1 MKRFSETGKK
11 LLSALL
17 VLAMLLTICGNPVWA
32 ESEAVRQDA
41 KDEAADSTGTDG
53 PANPVHNCSTTLPHE
68 DDTEWSYIYF
78 GSYPQSEVTGNE
90 LSEEIIGAH
99 YNTNGD
105 AWINGVKY
113 RRISI
118 KNVASSQYFGD
129 SKYRYFKWERIRW
142 RVLQNDGNTLFV
154 IADKGL
160 DYERFHDS
168 TDSIAWKT
176 CTLRNWLNTD
186 FYSMAFNSD
195 EQKAIEEKTLTNYM
209 NDGSK
214 YDTNDKVFLL
224 SGEEVSDPTYGF
236 CKTSSLNSHSR
247 SMKLSDYAHARGGFT
262 STDGG
267 FTGNSIWWLRST
279 NHSIGNTD
287 YVSKV
292 DVHGNVATYGV
303 SFDSINYSYNSCVP
317 ALHINL
323 TSDLWYLTDDGTS
336 GEGGSNN
343 DPVTN
348 PVHYCSKNN
357 AGSDTTDWNYIYF
370 GSYPQTEIAGTA
382 ITEAISSAPYDADG
396 DAWVNGV
403 KYRRISAGSGEYRY
417 FKWERIKWRVLQN
430 DGSTLFVL
438 ADGVLDADKRYN
450 EQGIFIDWENCT
462 LRRWLNN
469 DFYNL
474 AFSSRERGAVV
485 EQTVINEDHGEVDA
499 GNDTRDNV
507 YLLSIGEVT
516 NPVYGFCENSDT
528 SSESRMMRRSEYAT
542 ARGAD
547 SQCPWWLRSPGNSRQ
562 NAAYIG
568 AYYSYSNYSGRLYD
582 SGTSVMNRLAFIP
595 AMHINLS
602 SDLWHLTDDG
612 TSGDGGKEI
621 PISLSTLEDQTVKEN
636 ESTTFAVTAAG
647 GNPAVYTYQWYY
659 APSQSEAGTKIA
671 GAVSS
676 TLTVSGA
683 EGTLNEGY
691 YYCVVSNGKQEAT
704 SNRAKLTITEQP
716 GETIPVTA
724 VVLSKTS
731 LALETGDTE
740 ELTVSIQPANA
751 TDKEIKWYISD
762 PSIAAIDIGI
772 NKAVITA
779 VKEGTAE
786 ITAEAGEKTASCT
799 LTVSKK
805 DNPSEPDTEE
815 LTVSAPAD
823 QNVKAGTSAAFTV
836 TAGGGDASGYT
847 YQWYRASSATEAGTQ
862 IAGAAAS
869 RYEIPAGEVTEA
881 LNGSFYYCVVKNG
894 QRQVISSRAKLTVS
908 PEASDSIPVTSITL
922 DKETLSLKTDETAAL
937 TASLQPENTT
947 YNTISW
953 TISSPETASITETGA
968 NSILITAKKAGTTTI
983 TAYAGEKTASCILTV
998 TAKDSGSGGS
1008 GTAPGGNTGGNTGG
1022 TTGGNTGGN
1031 TGGTSGGTSGG
1042 TAGGNG
1048 GSGTSQNPS
1057 VTLAAP
1063 TVKIKLSAATAIKLT
1078 WSKVKGASGYT
1089 IYRATSK
1096 KGTYKKIA
1104 ATKEVSYTNKNLKR
1118 GKTYYYKVAA
1128 ANGTVTGSQSAIVS
1142 KAIPKKP
1149 ATPKQSKIKIN
1160 VSKNK
1165 FTISWKKIKN
1175 AEKIEILRRVDKGKF
1190 KKWKTVSAKKGKASF
1205 SYKSYARGHRYSFQL
1220 RVYYTKEKVKIYS
1233 GYSNVYTMVM

>member
-1 MKRFSETGKK
+1 M
-11 LLSALL
+11 
-17 VLAMLLTICGNPVWA
+17 LAEKGY
-32 ESEAVRQDA
+32 
-41 KDEAADSTGTDG
+41 
-53 PANPVHNCSTTLPHE
+53 HN
-68 DDTEWSYIYF
+68 
-78 GSYPQSEVTGNE
+78 
-90 LSEEIIGAH
+90 
-99 YNTNGD
+99 
-105 AWINGVKY
+105 
-113 RRISI
+113 
-118 KNVASSQYFGD
+118 
-129 SKYRYFKWERIRW
+129 
-142 RVLQNDGNTLFV
+142 
-154 IADKGL
+154 
-160 DYERFHDS
+160 
-168 TDSIAWKT
+168 
-176 CTLRNWLNTD
+176 
-186 FYSMAFNSD
+186 
-195 EQKAIEEKTLTNYM
+195 QK
-209 NDGSK
+209 
-214 YDTNDKVFLL
+214 V
-224 SGEEVSDPTYGF
+224 
-236 CKTSSLNSHSR
+236 
-247 SMKLSDYAHARGGFT
+247 
-262 STDGG
+262 
-267 FTGNSIWWLRST
+267 
-279 NHSIGNTD
+279 
-287 YVSKV
+287 
-292 DVHGNVATYGV
+292 
-303 SFDSINYSYNSCVP
+303 
-317 ALHINL
+317 
-323 TSDLWYLTDDGTS
+323 
-336 GEGGSNN
+336 
-343 DPVTN
+343 
-348 PVHYCSKNN
+348 
-357 AGSDTTDWNYIYF
+357 
-370 GSYPQTEIAGTA
+370 
-382 ITEAISSAPYDADG
+382 
-396 DAWVNGV
+396 
-403 KYRRISAGSGEYRY
+403 
-417 FKWERIKWRVLQN
+417 
-430 DGSTLFVL
+430 
-438 ADGVLDADKRYN
+438 
-450 EQGIFIDWENCT
+450 FIDWENCDI
-462 LRRWLNN
+462 RNWLNHE
-469 DFYNL
+469 FYTQ
-474 AFSSRERGAVV
+474 AFSSREQEAVV
-485 EQTVINEDHGEVDA
+485 EQVVLNEDNGETDA
-499 GNDTRDNV
+499 GNDTRDHV
-507 YLLSIGEVT
+507 YLLSVGEAA
-516 NPVYGFCENSDT
+516 NPEYGFCEATDT
-528 SSESRMMRRSEYAT
+528 YSVSRRIRPSEYAVASGT
-542 ARGAD
+542 YISSTGNGN
-547 SQCPWWLRSPGNSRQ
+547 CYWWLRSPGSSRE
-562 NAAYIG
+562 NVAYVDYNGSIRV
-568 AYYSYSNYSGRLYD
+568 SGMSVD
-582 SGTSVMNRLAFIP
+582 SGLPACVP
-595 AMHINLS
+595 AMRISFS
-602 SDLWHLTDDG
+602 SGLWSLTDDG